1 MHRFA
6 KQTLK
11 TGGNANAGLESA
23 DTVFVYDYCY
33 MMRQAADS
41 AAQRHWLLKDTY
53 NGTRGVGDVLLKLY
67 RCAQRQTIVSVA
79 TLLAQPILCSLLQ
92 HCRMSC

>member
-1 MHRFA
+1 MKLGCMHRFA
-6 KQTLK
+6 EHTLK
-11 TGGNANAGLESA
+11 TGGNADAGLESA

-53 NGTRGVGDVLLKLY
+53 NGTRGAGDVLLKLY
-67 RCAQRQTIVSVA
+67 RCAQRRTIDFVA
-79 TLLAQPILCSLLQ
+79 PLLAHPHSLP
-92 HCRMSC
+92 MS

>member
-1 MHRFA
+1 MLRTRKRTLTKCSCMHRFA

-11 TGGNANAGLESA
+11 TGGNADAGLESA

-53 NGTRGVGDVLLKLY
+53 NGTRGAGVVLLKLY
-67 RCAQRQTIVSVA
+67 RCA
-79 TLLAQPILCSLLQ
+79 
-92 HCRMSC
+92 